1 MYFYPLII
9 RLLNTETSF
18 IRMKFLPSPLL
29 GFGIGPKVSHLNM
42 AIPNSFSGSS
52 GISPCAMEE
61 AGGHFPL
68 KVPDNAFEI
77 TVLGNRVIFD
87 PVCFSMGMIA
97 ASLMIV
103 LIVGLLTCV
112 KRCRKTATIPERQP
126 LNKATAFEEIL

>member
-1 MYFYPLII
+1 
-9 RLLNTETSF
+9 
-18 IRMKFLPSPLL
+18 
-29 GFGIGPKVSHLNM
+29 M

-68 KVPDNAFEI
+68 KGNTFHM
-77 TVLGNRVIFD
+77 TVMGTTVIFD

-103 LIVGLLTCV
+103 LIVGVLSCI

-126 LNKATAFEEIL
+126 LNKVSCEEIL